1 MRQVCRWQSRAARM
15 ADAPMKGSVAA
26 VTAMLSSIALLDEGS
41 VLLLHGGCLSSCC
54 AAAQIGVHA
63 CVQGIDTHQMLNLKL
78 PLDAVSSARLACIC
92 FLLLQMRHM
101 CGNVRTWKMRD
112 ARTRQL
118 GSAFG

>member
-1 MRQVCRWQSRAARM
+1 M

-41 VLLLHGGCLSSCC
+41 VLLLLLHGGRLSSCC

-63 CVQGIDTHQMLNLKL
+63 CVQGFDTHPMLDLKL

-101 CGNVRTWKMRD
+101 CGKVRTWKMRD

-118 GSAFG
+118 ESAFG